1 MSKISDF
8 LADYVSGGDLHTQLE
23 NVEYSTDLRRIVTVG
38 YMLDH
43 FEKEKAVA
51 SATA

>member
-8 LADYVSGGDLHTQLE
+8 LADYVVDGDLHTQLAS
-23 NVEYSTDLRRIVTVG
+23 VEYSTDLRRIVTIG

-51 SATA
+51 NATA